1 MLVAMDTLRPGDEGY
16 DEARRVWNGAI
27 DRRPATIVRCADTD
41 DVAHALRFARER
53 DLDVT
58 VRGGGHSVAGL
69 AVQDGAVMIDLSA
82 MREVVVDPVARTA
95 TVGGG
100 ALIRDLDRATQEH
113 GLATTGGVISHTG
126 VGGLTLGGGIGH
138 LMRRF
143 GLTVDNLLAAELV
156 TANGDRFDVDA
167 ERDPELFWGLRGGGG
182 NFGVVTRFTYR
193 LHPVGPTVL
202 GGPVFWPLADAPK
215 VLGALTDYATVAP
228 EQLGMG
234 FTVRLAPPT
243 PFLDPE
249 YHGKPVVALV
259 LVWSGDPEAGDSA
272 MAPLRRLGTP
282 IGDGVRPQPYVA
294 IQSMLDAGNPPGAHY
309 YWRAHRLPT
318 LTIDDVDTFM
328 GAAESLTSP
337 MSHVVGLAV
346 GGAVSRVPA
355 DATAVGPRVHGF
367 EANVVAAWQ
376 PGDDPERHRA
386 WVRIQADALRP
397 RMVGVWSHFLSDEG
411 ADGVR
416 LAYGGRLDRLTALKD
431 RYDPDNV
438 FRFNANVLP
447 TGGKS

>member
-1 MLVAMDTLRPGDEGY
+1 MRTLRPGDDGY
-16 DEARRVWNGAI
+16 DDARKVWNGAI
-27 DRRPATIVRCADTD
+27 DRRPALVVQCADAAG
-41 DVAHALRFARER
+41 VAHALRYARDR
-53 DLDVT
+53 DLDVS

-69 AVQDGAVMIDLSA
+69 GVQDGAVLVDLSG
-82 MREVVVDPVARTA
+82 MRDVHVDPVRRTA

-100 ALIRDLDRATQEH
+100 ALLSDLDRATQAY

-156 TANGDRFDVDA
+156 TANGDRLDVDA
-167 ERDPELFWGLRGGGG
+167 QREPELFWGLRGGGG
-182 NFGVVTRFTYR
+182 NFGVVTSFTYR
-193 LHPVGPTVL
+193 LHEVGPTVL

-215 VLGALTDYATVAP
+215 VLVALAEYAHLAP
-228 EQLGMG
+228 DELGLG
-234 FTVRLAPPT
+234 FTVRLAPPA
-243 PFLDPE
+243 PFVAPE
-249 YHGKPVVALV
+249 YHGKPVVAFV
-259 LVWSGDPEAGDSA
+259 LVWSGDLAAGEAA

-294 IQSMLDAGNPPGAHY
+294 IQSMLDAGSPPGLHY

-318 LTIDDVDTFM
+318 LAIDDIDTFVDAM
-328 GAAESLTSP
+328 ESLTSP
-337 MSHVVGLAV
+337 RSHIVGLAV
-346 GGAVSRVPA
+346 GGAVSRVAA
-355 DATAVGPRVHGF
+355 DATAVGPREHGF
-367 EANVVAAWQ
+367 EANVVAGWE
-376 PGDDPERHRA
+376 PDDPEPDRHRR
-386 WVRIQADALRP
+386 WVRAQSDALRP

-416 LAYGGRLDRLTALKD
+416 LAYEGRLDRLTALKD

-438 FRFNANVLP
+438 FRFNANVRP
-447 TGGKS
+447 SKGKSS